1 MKKKLIIIN
10 IVLTAIACVGLLG
23 LLNKSYTIPVL
34 MYHSIN
40 TDSAGSALI
49 VEPDTFRKQMKFLKD
64 NKFNFMSMDE
74 YVELL
79 MSGKKQKNKSVVITF
94 DDGYEDNYSQAF
106 PILKEL
112 NIPATV
118 FIVTDWV
125 GEKNMLSWSQIQE
138 MEKNNLITIGSHALS
153 HDMLTMMRKH
163 SAINEIEQ
171 SKQILEE
178 KLNVPINFFCY
189 PTGAHS
195 DFIKELTKLAGYK
208 AACATSVDKRTGL
221 DDLFAIRRIRI
232 SQVADN
238 LFIFGV
244 QVSGYYTFFKDRR
257 IKKGKWKKY

>member
-10 IVLTAIACVGLLG
+10 IVLTAIACISLFS
-23 LLNKSYTIPVL
+23 LLNKSYAIPVL

-40 TDSAGSALI
+40 TGAAGSRLI

-64 NKFNFMSMDE
+64 KKFNCISLDA

-79 MSGKKQKNKSVVITF
+79 KSGKKPKSKAVVITF

-106 PILKEL
+106 PVLKEL
-112 NIPATV
+112 SIPATI

-125 GEKNMLSWSQIQE
+125 GKKNMLTWSQLEE
-138 MEKNNLITIGSHALS
+138 MEKNNLIEIGSHS
-153 HDMLTMMRKH
+153 VTHNMLTRMPKE
-163 SAINEIEQ
+163 AVIIEIEQ
-171 SKQILEE
+171 SKQILE
-178 KLNVPINFFCY
+178 KALNVPINFFCY

-208 AACATSVDKRTGL
+208 AACATSVDKRTAL

-232 SQVADN
+232 SQSADN
-238 LFIFGV
+238 LFVFKV
-244 QVSGYYTFFKDRR
+244 QVSGYYNFLKDRR
-257 IKKGKWKKY
+257 IKQGKWKKY